1 MVPVRRLNKKFSSRI
16 FLLSVAGSAAL
27 VLLTPLAA
35 QAGFDWTPPEE
46 AVPAAS
52 ADGSVPAL
60 PEEAL
65 NGPLTPEPDAPPAVP
80 VEPVQN
86 AADLPVPDE
95 APQLRASDLVAPS
108 PEPAAEPAY
117 QPAPA
122 RVAAPMPTQADVSA
136 DVAGDIPASQPRR
149 VRPAVPQ
156 QAVDPVSRTNN
167 EVVWAERPRPAPAAE
182 PSEPVFAAETAPAP
196 AAPAPLPDH
205 LDQSIVQGFGKD
217 LSLAIALRQIAPS
230 NYAYRFADGVSAG
243 QKVSWEGGKPW
254 PHVLSDMLSANGLQ
268 VVIQGNVI
276 TVENSATPARPA
288 SAPSYSRTASSMS
301 EPTSLSV
308 DDSDNASTSPSARE
322 LEAQE
327 RGGMNAASAPMQ
339 ADTYPDTPVVAVNN
353 TSSEARPPVVDIQNR
368 RRWEAQPGS
377 TLRETLEKWAK
388 SAGTELEW
396 MTPYDY
402 PIKNTFAFQGRFDEA
417 VNSLLASYSR
427 EEQRPRGRLYPN
439 LPEGPSVL
447 MVN

>member
-1 MVPVRRLNKKFSSRI
+1 MVPVRILTKKFSSGI
-16 FLLSVAGSAAL
+16 LLLSVAGSAAL
-27 VLLTPLAA
+27 VLLTPLSA
-35 QAGFDWTPPEE
+35 QAGFDWTPPQEE
-46 AVPAAS
+46 APATVG
-52 ADGSVPAL
+52 ADGVPVM

-86 AADLPVPDE
+86 VSDLPVPEE
-95 APQLRASDLVAPS
+95 APQLRASDLVAP
-108 PEPAAEPAY
+108 A
-117 QPAPA
+117 PAPA
-122 RVAAPMPTQADVSA
+122 RAAAPAPAPA
-136 DVAGDIPASQPRR
+136 DVAEMPASQPRR
-149 VRPAVPQ
+149 VRPATPP
-156 QAVDPVSRTNN
+156 APSVDPVSRTNN
-167 EVVWAERPRPAPAAE
+167 QVVWAERPRSAPAAQ
-182 PSEPVFAAETAPAP
+182 PQEPVFSADTASAPAQPAAE
-196 AAPAPLPDH
+196 APLPDH
-205 LDQSIVQGFGKD
+205 LDQSVVQGFGKD
-217 LSLAIALRQIAPS
+217 ISLAIALRQIAPS
-230 NYAYRFADGVSAG
+230 NYAYRFAEGVSAG

-276 TVENSATPARPA
+276 TVENSGVAPARPA
-288 SAPSYSRTASSMS
+288 GTPTYSKTASSL
-301 EPTSLSV
+301 EAPTSLSA
-308 DDSDNASTSPSARE
+308 DDSDRASTTPSAQE

-327 RGGMNAASAPMQ
+327 RGDMNANAAATP
-339 ADTYPDTPVVAVNN
+339 AETYPDTPVVAVNN
-353 TSSEARPPVVDIQNR
+353 SAEAKAPVVDIQNR

-388 SAGTELEW
+388 SAGAELEW